1 MDPTYDI
8 LLSQLYC
15 VWINCDVIF
24 PHLFPCSKTE
34 MTKLKSSAWVNY
46 KFNPDIQKNWH
57 SRLQH
62 ITYNEWLPLVLGKKV
77 MAQHNMLPVTVG
89 YSDRW
94 NIQIRYEMRHSYSWV
109 NKKHNNLKTLGR
121 APISIIYYTRAGFRI
136 KGSPRTNMLPLDS

>member
-1 MDPTYDI
+1 MFLWTLHMTYFKVK
-8 LLSQLYC
+8 QYC
-15 VWINCDVIF
+15 VWINCDAIF
-24 PHLFPCSKTE
+24 FLFSFQDP
-34 MTKLKSSAWVNY
+34 KLRWQSWKVYHESIISLTLTF
-46 KFNPDIQKNWH
+46 KKNWH

-121 APISIIYYTRAGFRI
+121 APISIIYYTHRLFLKLI
-136 KGSPRTNMLPLDS
+136 N